1 MFYIRTEKG
10 DNAMPPKPK
19 ITKDLILNAAL
30 DITRE
35 TGFETVNARS
45 IAGKLQCSTR
55 PIFTCYKNMDEMKT
69 EFLDYAFEYYNR
81 YVENYKKSENTKACL
96 LFPLS
101 YIKFAKEETNLFRL
115 LFINDMDLDMTE
127 ANDFYR
133 ELGNAEKAEAFS
145 QMIGAEPEQ
154 GKEIFLDLFL
164 YSHGIAV
171 LTATGKL
178 SFDSRNLE
186 KMLQNFLSAYVN
198 QKKERAEISHEI
210 QPVSD

>member
-1 MFYIRTEKG
+1 
-10 DNAMPPKPK
+10 MPPKPK

-145 QMIGAEPEQ
+145 QMIGAEPER